1 MNFKE
6 TLHKLNHFLKMMKED
21 YPYIMPVILIYS
33 LSSGVTPFWNLYFYS
48 SILNALSIQN
58 YKSAVYAAAIL
69 VIGELILN
77 MIAAAF
83 DAKITVYK
91 QTSSNSLARQVNDKA
106 YAMEYDSYERQ
117 DSMDQIRRARNKAN
131 GAGGCEVIIE
141 SIQKLMQSMLAAC
154 CGIFFFVQMLWI
166 LRGTF
171 SFHDS
176 IIWLIFALFV
186 GIIWFGFSI
195 SKDSMKLYEDMQHQ
209 NVHYNSLTL
218 YLLTIAMDI
227 NNRKDIM
234 MYHFENIMSTYFK
247 KTAKA
252 FGMYLDFGKH
262 YGTLAGFMAFMMNI
276 FAAFS
281 YIFVGVKALDGTIA
295 IGNVLLYAG
304 AIQMVTVRIKDM
316 NDAYNDM
323 AFRLDFV
330 DDIYQYIHAPV
341 MHYDGTLP
349 IEKRN
354 DNQYE
359 LEFKDVSFHYPGS
372 SEYVLKHISLKFKIG
387 EKLAIV
393 GRNGAGKSTIV
404 KLLCRLY
411 EPTEGE
417 ILLNGININKYNYSE
432 YTSIFSPVFQ
442 DFALFSLSVGENV
455 ACSEN
460 YGADSVNKTLE
471 RVDIKKM
478 VDHTKDGLDTLLYH
492 NNGEGV
498 DVSGGEAQK
507 IAIARALYKDA
518 PFVILDEPTAA
529 LDPLAEADIYENF
542 DDLTHN
548 KTSIYISH
556 RMSSCKFCD
565 RIAVFK
571 KGEIAEIGTHDS
583 LMKAGGEYASLF
595 NAQAIYYNEDEVK
608 R

>member
-6 TLHKLNHFLKMMKED
+6 TLHKLHHFLKMMKED

-33 LSSGVTPFWNLYFYS
+33 FSSGIVPFWNLYFYA
-48 SILNALSIQN
+48 SILNELCMQHYQST
-58 YKSAVYAAAIL
+58 VYAAALL
-69 VIGELILN
+69 VIGEFILN
-77 MIAAAF
+77 MIAAVT
-83 DAKITVYK
+83 DAKITVYE
-91 QTSSNSLARQVNDKA
+91 QTASNSLARQVNDKA
-106 YAMEYDSYERQ
+106 YVMEYDSYERQ

-141 SIQKLMQSMLAAC
+141 SIKKLMQSMLSAC
-154 CGIFFFVQMLWI
+154 CGIFFFGQMLWT
-166 LRGTF
+166 LRG
-171 SFHDS
+171 SLSMHDS
-176 IIWLIFALFV
+176 IIWLLIVLFA
-186 GIIWFGFSI
+186 GIIWFGFRI
-195 SKDSMKLYEDMQHQ
+195 SKDSMKLYEDMQQ
-209 NVHYNSLTL
+209 KNVHNNSLSA
-218 YLLTIAMDI
+218 YLLTIAIDI

-234 MYHFENIMSTYFK
+234 MYHFQNIMSAYFK
-247 KTAKA
+247 KTTKT
-252 FGMYLDFGKH
+252 FGMYLDYGRH
-262 YGTLAGFMAFMMNI
+262 YGKLAGFMAFMMNA
-276 FAAFS
+276 FAAVS

-295 IGNVLLYAG
+295 IGSVLLYAG

-323 AFRLDFV
+323 SFRLDFV
-330 DDIYQYIHAPV
+330 DDIYQYIHAPL

-372 SEYVLKHISLKFKIG
+372 SEYVLKHISLKFKVG

-432 YTSIFSPVFQ
+432 YTSIFAPVFQ

-455 ACSEN
+455 ACSEK
-460 YGADSVNKTLE
+460 YEAESADKALE
-471 RVDIKKM
+471 RVDVKKK
-478 VDHTKDGLDTLLYH
+478 VDHMKEGLDTLLYH

-518 PFVILDEPTAA
+518 PFVIFDEPTAA
-529 LDPLAEADIYENF
+529 LDPLAEAEIYENF

-583 LMKAGGEYASLF
+583 LMKASGEYASLF
-595 NAQAIYYNEDEVK
+595 NAQAVYYNEDEVK
-608 R
+608 C